1 MTLTV
6 RIKWTRMLVAECPGI
21 LAVQGQRTPVAEG
34 GLSWDRGELFQ
45 LLDMNFTRIE
55 DFETKV
61 SVLGETH

>member
-1 MTLTV
+1 M
-6 RIKWTRMLVAECPGI
+6 AECPGI
-21 LAVQGQRTPVAEG
+21 LAEQGQRTPAAEG

>member
-1 MTLTV
+1 M
-6 RIKWTRMLVAECPGI
+6 AECPGI